1 MTSKHVLTIIQLTSK
16 HMLTFKSAITQ
27 RKENKEDGK
36 LLYLGNSIKGNC
48 IPEIYDEDYIL
59 NKKNT
64 LYISTNPSLSY
75 SSPSGI
81 IKFAYNSL
89 SEYCPLH
96 SANKDSVSQTNA
108 SIIQNS
114 NTTKKI
120 EVSGYVEISELS
132 SNNGNTEFDIKLCSG
147 DYSWFIG
154 HFKNEIGGSK
164 KVFPFNITIPQHE
177 ITNKNIREELV
188 IAFEYA
194 DDKKY
199 DGSIDYQNVYFNYTH
214 SIIIN

>member
-1 MTSKHVLTIIQLTSK
+1 
-16 HMLTFKSAITQ
+16 MLL
-27 RKENKEDGK
+27 DG
-36 LLYLGNSIKGNC
+36 GSC
-48 IPEIYDEDYIL
+48 L

-64 LYISTNPSLSY
+64 LYISTNPSSSY

-96 SANKDSVSQTNA
+96 SINKDSVSQTNA

-114 NTTKKI
+114 NITKRI

-132 SNNGNTEFDIKLCSG
+132 SNGGSTEFDIKLCSG

-154 HFKNEIGGSK
+154 HFKNEISGSK
-164 KVFPFNITIPQHE
+164 KVFPFNITVPQHE
-177 ITNKNIREELV
+177 ITSKNIKEELV
-188 IAFEYA
+188 IAFEYE

-199 DGSIDYQNVYFNYTH
+199 DASTDYQNVYFNYTH
-214 SIIIN
+214 SIVIN